1 MLAESGRPTSHL
13 PTRRGGQ
20 PFAGAIAKRAP
31 EFGMIDVGEAV
42 AAQPVLVERALVR
55 LAQRRPEQ
63 TRLLRVSP
71 RHRVVAEG
79 PNEAPDHLEDMSLAF
94 VAL

>member
-42 AAQPVLVERALVR
+42 AAQPVLVERASCGLR
-55 LAQRRPEQ
+55 KGAQSKPA
-63 TRLLRVSP
+63 SCAS
-71 RHRVVAEG
+71 RHGIA
-79 PNEAPDHLEDMSLAF
+79 S
-94 VAL
+94 